1 MELYQTTIPFNG
13 QRRVQSNYFFKT
25 IVLLIMGFANANN
38 SITDCVL
45 NITFTLRSH
54 TCWFLLL
61 FTAAS
66 RKSPYPL
73 YRGVATYR
81 IVFERS
87 RFYASK
93 KIYAGSRL
101 ICRQQR
107 RVDPHI
113 FYGVESLFD
122 YSSCRLK
129 RKVWWYIFEVVL
141 LRFRV

>member
-1 MELYQTTIPFNG
+1 MLFFCCFL
-13 QRRVQSNYFFKT
+13 QRRVET
-25 IVLLIMGFANANN
+25 
-38 SITDCVL
+38 
-45 NITFTLRSH
+45 
-54 TCWFLLL
+54 
-61 FTAAS
+61 
-66 RKSPYPL
+66 PYRL

-101 ICRQQR
+101 LCRQQR

-129 RKVWWYIFEVVL
+129 RKV
-141 LRFRV
+141 